1 MVKNLQYKIKNHP
14 ASYWKR
20 FVAYMIDVFI
30 IYLII
35 VIPFGDHLKKFD
47 NTFTFLQADK
57 SLFFISLIIVLLTLL
72 YFVILEF
79 KYKQTIGKMFFDI
92 YVASEKGD
100 LSLQQIIL
108 RNITKPFSIVFII
121 DVAYMLFKRNNQRLF
136 EVFSNTL
143 VVEKGVA
150 LK

>member
-35 VIPFGDHLKKFD
+35 V
-47 NTFTFLQADK
+47 
-57 SLFFISLIIVLLTLL
+57 LLTLL

-79 KYKQTIGKMFFDI
+79 KYEQTIGKMFFDI

-100 LSLQQIIL
+100 LSMQQIIL

-121 DVAYMLFKRNNQRLF
+121 DVAYMLFKRYNQRLF

-150 LK
+150 